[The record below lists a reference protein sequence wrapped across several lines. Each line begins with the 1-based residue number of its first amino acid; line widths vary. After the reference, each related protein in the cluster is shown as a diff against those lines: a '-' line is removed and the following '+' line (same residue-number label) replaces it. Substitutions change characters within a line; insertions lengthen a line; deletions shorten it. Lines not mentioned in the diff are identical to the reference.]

1 MIDGVINT
9 PYSLILIAVMAA
21 VTAFVRFS
29 PFILFPEG
37 RKRPRVIT
45 YLGTVLPYAVIG
57 MLVVYCLKGVSWVSA
72 PHGIPELLSV
82 AVVAA
87 LHHWTG
93 NVLLSIAGG
102 TVLYMVLVQMVF
114 V

>member
-1 MIDGVINT
+1 
-9 PYSLILIAVMAA
+9 MAA

-57 MLVVYCLKGVSWVSA
+57 MLVVYCFK
-72 PHGIPELLSV
+72 
-82 AVVAA
+82 
-87 LHHWTG
+87 
-93 NVLLSIAGG
+93 
-102 TVLYMVLVQMVF
+102 
-114 V
+114 

>member
-57 MLVVYCLKGVSWVSA
+57 MLVVYCFKGKSVIEY
-72 PHGIPELLSV
+72 PYCRPELL
-82 AVVAA
+82 AAA
-87 LHHWTG
+87 LVVGLHVWKRNT
-93 NVLLSIAGG
+93 LLSVFAG
-102 TVLYMVLVQMVF
+102 VAFYMVLVQLVF
-114 V
+114 